1 MTNFHDT
8 LFPVDISLNS
18 EGGPARRTD
27 IVALVSGHE
36 ERNSPWAGSR
46 RRFNAGYGVKS
57 IDDIEDVIAFFEA
70 RHGRLYGFRFRDPFD
85 YKSCRVAETPGA
97 EDQLLGTGDGAAT
110 DFQLV
115 KRYASGG
122 ASYARDIKKPVA
134 GSVLAALD
142 GVVKTVGVD
151 FTVDDATGLVSF
163 TSPPGAGVAVTAG
176 FLFDTPV
183 RFDTDE
189 LRINLA
195 AFKAGDIPSIP
206 LIEVLV

>member
-1 MTNFHDT
+1 MTNFHDV
-8 LFPVDISLNS
+8 LFPVDIALNS
-18 EGGPARRTD
+18 EGGPARKTD

-70 RHGRLYGFRFRDPFD
+70 RRGRLYGFRFRDPFD
-85 YKSCRVAETPGA
+85 FKGCRVKETPSA
-97 EDQLLGTGDGAAT
+97 DDQALGEGDGVT
-110 DFQLV
+110 TTFQLA
-115 KRYASGG
+115 KHYASGG
-122 ASYARDIKKPVA
+122 ASYARTIAKPVA
-134 GSVLAALD
+134 GSVSVALD
-142 GVVKTVGVD
+142 GVVQSEGEDFAIDDTTGAVTMTTAPASGV
-151 FTVDDATGLVSF
+151 V
-163 TSPPGAGVAVTAG
+163 VTAG

-195 AFKAGDIPSIP
+195 AFRAGDIPSIP

>member
-1 MTNFHDT
+1 MTNFHET

-18 EGGPARRTD
+18 EGGPTRKTD

-46 RRFNAGYGVKS
+46 RAFNAGYGVKS

-85 YKSCRVAETPGA
+85 FKSCRVSETQAPG
-97 EDQLLGTGDGAAT
+97 DQLIGTGDGAET
-110 DFQLV
+110 EFQLV
-115 KRYASGG
+115 KRYDSGG
-122 ASYARDIKKPVA
+122 APYVRAIKKPAV
-134 GSVLAALD
+134 GSVLIALD
-142 GVVKTVGVD
+142 GAPQSEGAD
-151 FTVDDATGLVSF
+151 FTVDEATGVV
-163 TSPPGAGVAVTAG
+163 TMTAAPAAGVSVTAG

-183 RFDTDE
+183 RFDADE

>member
-1 MTNFHDT
+1 MSFHEV
-8 LFPVDISLNS
+8 LFPVDIALNS
-18 EGGPARRTD
+18 EGGPTRRTD
-27 IVALVSGHE
+27 IVTLVSGHE

-46 RRFNAGYGVKS
+46 RSFNAGYGVKS
-57 IDDIEDVIAFFEA
+57 MEDIENVIAFFEA

-85 YKSCRVAETPGA
+85 CKSCAHADSHAAT
-97 EDQLLGTGDGAAT
+97 DQLLGAGDGAQT
-110 DFQLV
+110 DYSLT
-115 KRYASGG
+115 KAYESG
-122 ASYARDIKKPVA
+122 AHIYSRVIKKPVL
-134 GSVLAALD
+134 GSVLIAVD
-142 GVVKTVGVD
+142 GVSQTEGVD
-151 FTVDDATGLVSF
+151 FTVDETAGLVSF
-163 TSPPGAGVAVTAG
+163 STPPAAGASVSSG